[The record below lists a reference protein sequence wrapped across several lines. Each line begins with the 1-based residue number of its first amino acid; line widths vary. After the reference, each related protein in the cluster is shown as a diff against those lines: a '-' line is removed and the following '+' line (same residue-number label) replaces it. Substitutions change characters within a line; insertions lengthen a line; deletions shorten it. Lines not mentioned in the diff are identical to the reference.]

1 MECHPEDKMAAS
13 EGKPWLDVS
22 LNPEGTEDDDS
33 RSSQDD
39 SFRDNW
45 SSKWDYILSVI
56 GLTIGLGNVWRFP
69 YICYMN
75 GGGAFLVPYL
85 LMLVL
90 VALPLFLLESAIG
103 QFSSSSCIGIF
114 SACPVFRGA
123 GIAATIVNFLQTG
136 YYTTLVAYPL
146 LFIYHSLRRELPW
159 TSCDNEWNTDHCTR
173 TRADFVENKTENG
186 TQTVVSS
193 ADEFFH
199 NEVLKISS
207 GVGEVGGLVWPVVGA
222 VLFTWVIIFLA
233 NFKGVRVLGKVV
245 WLTATFPYV
254 MLTILLI
261 RGVTLPGAWDGI
273 YFYIYPNFDKLKQPK
288 VWAAAA
294 VQIFFS
300 MTPGY
305 GVLTTMSSHNKF
317 RSSSMRTAKIV
328 PIVCAMTSIFVG
340 FVVFSVLGFMAHRLG
355 TTVDKVTAA
364 GSGLAFIIY
373 PEALSLMPLAPLW
386 CVLFFLMLFFVGI
399 DSCFG
404 VVESLLTVVTSE
416 FPQIRSWRGC
426 VTFAICSVIFLGN
439 GVIYSQAGIYW
450 LTLVDWYVSSF
461 TATLNCLC
469 ELLVFSFIYG
479 VGRTIRDLQMMT
491 NKTVSYFWY
500 ATWLVITPV
509 LTVAIFVNMVLNYG
523 PASYDGRR
531 LPDWAQGVGWLTACA
546 SILAIPGYFVY
557 YLAVHTK
564 GSVAQRLAQGLSP
577 TAAWGPAEEECRAHW
592 ERYCALHPL
601 RHRLLHPNS
610 SGAALSPPETVPL
623 GRP

>member
-1 MECHPEDKMAAS
+1 MECHPEDKMAA

-22 LNPEGTEDDDS
+22 LNPDGAEDVAS
-33 RSSQDD
+33 RSSRED
-39 SFRDNW
+39 SLRDNW

-114 SACPVFRGA
+114 SACPVFRDWILHHTRRSHCSSSTTPSGE
-123 GIAATIVNFLQTG
+123 NFPG
-136 YYTTLVAYPL
+136 PPVTT
-146 LFIYHSLRRELPW
+146 
-159 TSCDNEWNTDHCTR
+159 
-173 TRADFVENKTENG
+173 NG
-186 TQTVVSS
+186 TQIELHEDPTDFVANKTDNGTKTAVSS

-199 NEVLKISS
+199 NEVLRISS
-207 GVGEVGGLVWPVVGA
+207 GVGEVGGLVWPIVGA
-222 VLFTWVIIFLA
+222 VLFTWLIIFLA

-261 RGVTLPGAWDGI
+261 RGMTLPGAWDGI
-273 YFYIYPNFDKLKQPK
+273 YFYIYPNFDKLRQPK

-328 PIVCAMTSIFVG
+328 PIVCAMTSISVG

-404 VVESLLTVVTSE
+404 VVESLLTVITSE
-416 FPQIRSWRGC
+416 FPQIRGWRGC
-426 VTFAICSVIFLGN
+426 LTFVICAVIFVGN

-461 TATLNCLC
+461 TATLNCIC
-469 ELLVFSFIYG
+469 ELMVFSYIYG

-500 ATWLVITPV
+500 ATWLVITPI
-509 LTVAIFVNMVLNYG
+509 LTVV
-523 PASYDGRR
+523 
-531 LPDWAQGVGWLTACA
+531 
-546 SILAIPGYFVY
+546 
-557 YLAVHTK
+557 
-564 GSVAQRLAQGLSP
+564 
-577 TAAWGPAEEECRAHW
+577 
-592 ERYCALHPL
+592 
-601 RHRLLHPNS
+601 
-610 SGAALSPPETVPL
+610 SGA
-623 GRP
+623 

>member
-1 MECHPEDKMAAS
+1 MERPPEDKMAV
-13 EGKPWLDVS
+13 EGKAWLDAS
-22 LNPEGTEDDDS
+22 PSPDGAEDAAS
-33 RSSQDD
+33 RSSSQED
-39 SFRDNW
+39 SLRDNW

-159 TSCDNEWNTDHCTR
+159 TSCDNDWNTEHCTR

-186 TQTVVSS
+186 TQAVVSS

-426 VTFAICSVIFLGN
+426 VTFVICSVIFLGN
-439 GVIYSQAGIYW
+439 GIIYSQAGIYW

-531 LPDWAQGVGWLTACA
+531 LPDWAQGIGWLTAFA

-557 YLAVHTK
+557 FLAVHTK

-592 ERYCALHPL
+592 ERYCAQHPL

-610 SGAALSPPETVPL
+610 SRAALSLPEIVPL